1 MESKKAT
8 KINIRHHAYINKQ
21 GSREASYYTD
31 SYEVGKLHKVPS
43 GGESDVVT
51 EIRVVSSWNPHV
63 EIEFKEW
70 GELWLNDYVISIQFE
85 RDEYR
90 EISRAKRAAQSGEDS
105 AGQ

>member
-1 MESKKAT
+1 MDKKKAT

-21 GSREASYYTD
+21 GHREESYYTD

-51 EIRVVSSWNPHV
+51 KIKVVSSWNPHI

-85 RDEYR
+85 RDDYR
-90 EISRAKRAAQSGEDS
+90 EIRSAKRTAQRDKDS